1 MKIRL
6 LCWSL
11 LLASPFVLAACNRTA
26 NENAEPGAATPATA
40 PTTTTPAAPMTTP
53 PPATMPP
60 SSATTMP
67 PASSTAMP
75 PPSSTAP
82 GG

>member
-1 MKIRL
+1 MKTRL

-11 LLASPFVLAACNRTA
+11 LLASPFVLTACNRTA
-26 NENAEPGAATPATA
+26 DENAESGAAAPATA
-40 PTTTTPAAPMTTP
+40 PAPMTPAAPMTAP
-53 PPATMPP
+53 SPA
-60 SSATTMP
+60 ATAMMP

-82 GG
+82 GTGGAH